1 MKIKNSLQSLL
12 LNEKDNAL
20 FQRIWS
26 LYLDFVDFFKK
37 QKNSSIN
44 DKSQISELMI
54 RKLKIKGNF
63 CERSEKP
70 IEEIFKPIF

>member
-1 MKIKNSLQSLL
+1 MKIKKSLQSLL
-12 LNEKDNAL
+12 LNEKDNAS
-20 FQRIWS
+20 FERIWS

-54 RKLKIKGNF
+54 RKLKIEGNF
-63 CERSEKP
+63 CERS
-70 IEEIFKPIF
+70 